1 MFDQLNLDQ
10 IGRRLRQV
18 DQELVALMGQRMRLS
33 LQVEEYKRT
42 RNEAIFRPDVEKR
55 RLDEVCELARHHG
68 MNPEFARSVFY
79 AIIGES
85 CKMQM
90 IQLQKNAYLPDEDID
105 EEQWNARLK
114 ENLLNLTARC
124 APIYDKEYDAGFYA
138 TRLHADFEQSMI
150 LGACQHYRGTG
161 LAIDL
166 GCGTGRVALT
176 LADSFTQ
183 IVGYDIS
190 PDMIEVARRKYQ
202 DAHAR
207 KCSFEVVDLE
217 AGIPH
222 PDSAVSFVV
231 MGMGFASDIRLLPK
245 VLREV
250 HRVLI
255 PGGTAFMSFYNA
267 EALIYHWEFIPWPVG
282 LAAEINPR
290 KHCLNVQIDDKVY
303 EIYARPY
310 TTDEVH
316 DLMPRGLPII
326 KLATHPTVC
335 SIMPDVLFDDKRVQ
349 DSIATIDEKLADEN
363 MGAYI
368 TVLARKS

>member
-1 MFDQLNLDQ
+1 MFDQLNLEQ
-10 IGRRLRQV
+10 IGKRLRQV

-90 IQLQKNAYLPDEDID
+90 IQLQKNANLPNENMD

-124 APIYDKEYDAGFYA
+124 AAIYDEQYDAGFYA

-150 LGACQHYRGTG
+150 LAACRHYRGTG

-166 GCGTGRVALT
+166 GCGTGRIAFA

-183 IVGYDIS
+183 VVGYDIS
-190 PDMIEVARRKYQ
+190 PDMIDAARGKCAGVPPDKFQFEVA
-202 DAHAR
+202 
-207 KCSFEVVDLE
+207 DLE
-217 AGIPH
+217 EGIPQ
-222 PDSAVSFVV
+222 PNGSVSFVA
-231 MGMGFASDIRLLPK
+231 MSLGFASDIRLLPK

-250 HRVLI
+250 QRVLI
-255 PGGTAFMSFYNA
+255 PGGTAFLSFYNA
-267 EALIYHWEFIPWPVG
+267 EALIYRWEFIPWPVG

-290 KHCLNVQIDDKVY
+290 KHCLNVQIDDEVY
-303 EIYARPY
+303 EIHARPY
-310 TTDEVH
+310 TIDEVH
-316 DLMPRGLPII
+316 DLMPRGLPIV
-326 KLATHPTVC
+326 KLATHPAVC

-349 DSIATIDEKLADEN
+349 DSVATIDEKLADEN